1 MLLLCDALTPA
12 QSLRSLYLSL
22 DLTTSSCLFYS
33 LLPPS
38 PPQHHKPLYPLL
50 CLDNYPEQRPPLHH
64 QAADALHSH
73 DPSST
78 VTASRTTRWAQVRLS
93 SPELEWS
100 SQAVESSDHK
110 REIVF
115 IQLSHERALGKIG
128 TLGQL
133 RLARQLD
140 FHLSHRT

>member
-1 MLLLCDALTPA
+1 MCDALPPA
-12 QSLRSLYLSL
+12 HSSCPLYPHLQL
-22 DLTTSSCLFYS
+22 EPSSCLFYS
-33 LLPPS
+33 LLSPS
-38 PPQHHKPLYPLL
+38 QAHLPSTLPRY
-50 CLDNYPEQRPPLHH
+50 YPEQRPPLHH
-64 QAADALHSH
+64 QTADALHSH